1 MRKTMIA
8 LACAATL
15 AGADL
20 RVQLQV
26 SSPQGGL
33 RDVAGGRLG
42 YGLGVHTEI
51 ALVNGGTLRPRA
63 DLSFF
68 PVLKLAGIEN
78 RYSSL
83 GLGCDYLHH
92 LPGRLDSFY
101 LVGGASVLR
110 WSTQT
115 VGMGSGDTTRL
126 GLSLGAG
133 VRVTASLGW
142 EGRYSYSPL
151 SQDIKAR
158 TLGMGFTYRF

>member
-1 MRKTMIA
+1 MRKTLFA

-42 YGLGVHTEI
+42 YGLGLHTEI
-51 ALVNGGTLRPRA
+51 ALVNGDTLRPRA

-68 PVLKLAGIEN
+68 PVLKLAGVEN
-78 RYSSL
+78 KASSL
-83 GLGCDYLHH
+83 SLGCDYLHD
-92 LPGRLDSFY
+92 LPGRLGPVY

-110 WSTQT
+110 WSTGT

-126 GLSLGAG
+126 GMSLGAG
-133 VRVTASLGW
+133 VHITASFGW
-142 EGRYSYSPL
+142 EGRYSCSPL
-151 SQDIKAR
+151 TRDLKAR